1 MALHSWDNEDIIIK
15 KLGDDSLKVN
25 SLVARHMS
33 GPIRKR
39 LKQLK
44 QKEIKKARL
53 KQIKNLEIK
62 QKPHACCRN
71 HIGLTFN
78 EQTTMVDLTTW
89 YCTIAL
95 LWIPPPV
102 NKCSN

>member
-1 MALHSWDNEDIIIK
+1 MFDCIVGGKPISFGALHGALHSK
-15 KLGDDSLKVN
+15 CYN
-25 SLVARHMS
+25 SS
-33 GPIRKR
+33 
-39 LKQLK
+39 
-44 QKEIKKARL
+44 E
-53 KQIKNLEIK
+53 
-62 QKPHACCRN
+62 PHACCRN